1 MKSGKIRKTL
11 YTNILLRMGH
21 LRITYNRKNVLQQLS
36 GFLITLF
43 LISGCVSSRTFNE
56 QSKRLNACEEEMT
69 GVKDHNEQLNVS
81 LNEMKYRMTSMQN
94 QIEYMIQ
101 DSVQRSAELTALHER
116 YTRLNSLYDELQQ
129 AQQSLLAGNQR
140 ETARLLKQLQDD
152 QSAMQQKEDYL
163 KNLEASLAG
172 KQKSLQQLNSKL
184 QERDARLS
192 ELESVLNKKDSA
204 VNQLKSK
211 VSNALPGFEGNGL
224 AVHLKNGKVYVS
236 MDEQLL
242 FKSGSFD
249 VDPRGKEALQKLG
262 RVLEQNPDITVMI
275 EGHTDDVP
283 YHPGGVLVDNWDLS
297 VKRATSVTRILLKNS
312 SVDPARLIAAG
323 RSEYLPVD
331 TEKTPEARK
340 KNRRIE
346 IILTPKLDE
355 LFHVIEMN

>member
-1 MKSGKIRKTL
+1 MKIYKTGNTQ
-11 YTNILLRMGH
+11 YTYSLLRRQS
-21 LRITYNRKNVLQQLS
+21 LSITYTRKNVLRQLS
-36 GFLITLF
+36 GFLIIL
-43 LISGCVSSRTFNE
+43 LLVSGCVSSRTFNE
-56 QSKRLNACEEEMT
+56 QSKRLNACEEEMAA
-69 GVKDHNEQLNVS
+69 VKDQNEQLNVS
-81 LNEMKYRMTSMQN
+81 LNEMKYKMTSLQD
-94 QIEYMIQ
+94 QIKNMIQ
-101 DSVQRSAELTALHER
+101 DSVQRSSELTSLHER
-116 YTRLNSLYDELQQ
+116 YSRLNSLYDELQQ
-129 AQQSLLAGNQR
+129 AQQKLLAGNQR

-152 QSAMQQKEDYL
+152 QSAMQQKEDNL
-163 KNLEASLAG
+163 KKLEASLAT
-172 KQKSLQQLNSKL
+172 KQKNLQQLNSQL

-192 ELESVLNKKDSA
+192 DLESVLNKKDSA
-204 VNQLKSK
+204 VNRLKTK
-211 VSNALPGFEGNGL
+211 VSNALLGFEGNGL
-224 AVHLKNGKVYVS
+224 SVHLKNGKVYVS

-249 VDPRGKEALQKLG
+249 VDLQGKEALQKPG

-323 RSEYLPVD
+323 RSEYVPVD
-331 TEKTPEARK
+331 PAKTPEARK

-355 LFHVIEMN
+355 LFQVIETN